1 MHCQSHLMYQRFR
14 EAVTTRCDRM
24 MLETTQAD
32 ARWRYPINA
41 ATLDAVLAA
50 SLQLGNKLCKRQR
63 HRETLGDRL
72 KPISLAPINCNQRT
86 NIIPMELDSMTRHE
100 AVLDS
105 ASSDRI
111 PNCNTSS
118 RRLHTWQTSLDS
130 MIESQEVL
138 QSASSS
144 GSSTTPPSLF
154 ERNANES
161 TSTSPTTFRSDP
173 LSPVFTELESL
184 DEDAVEKPYD
194 YKPISD
200 AFIPPLAS
208 PVSPTV
214 DTETLYCD
222 CGRGYTGTSRSSN
235 LKRHRRSSSCHGAK
249 SLDCKVP
256 GCEATIGR
264 SDNLKK
270 HHERYHST
278 HRCPKPRSGS

>member
-144 GSSTTPPSLF
+144 GSSTTPRPCLKEMQMKVHRRLLQPSVRIRCLLSSQSWKALTRTRLKNRMTTNQF
-154 ERNANES
+154 L
-161 TSTSPTTFRSDP
+161 THLSPHLLHQSPP
-173 LSPVFTELESL
+173 LS
-184 DEDAVEKPYD
+184 
-194 YKPISD
+194 
-200 AFIPPLAS
+200 IPKLCIVIVA
-208 PVSPTV
+208 
-214 DTETLYCD
+214 E
-222 CGRGYTGTSRSSN
+222 GTQG
-235 LKRHRRSSSCHGAK
+235 LPE
-249 SLDCKVP
+249 VQ
-256 GCEATIGR
+256 T
-264 SDNLKK
+264 
-270 HHERYHST
+270 
-278 HRCPKPRSGS
+278 